1 MKIKVWETIILKGQ
15 STKNNLIFEIKNLKF
30 SKDINKTKSL
40 IKEERVFINKQSKLR
55 RQICKQNEM
64 EVIEI
69 GRQYWGTHSECRLD
83 TLKDEKFF
91 RDIENRLVD
100 LNIYSVGIQ

>member
-1 MKIKVWETIILKGQ
+1 
-15 STKNNLIFEIKNLKF
+15 
-30 SKDINKTKSL
+30 
-40 IKEERVFINKQSKLR
+40 
-55 RQICKQNEM
+55 M

-100 LNIYSVGIQ
+100 LNIYSVGIQEEENKENGKEAILEKIMAENSPDCKI